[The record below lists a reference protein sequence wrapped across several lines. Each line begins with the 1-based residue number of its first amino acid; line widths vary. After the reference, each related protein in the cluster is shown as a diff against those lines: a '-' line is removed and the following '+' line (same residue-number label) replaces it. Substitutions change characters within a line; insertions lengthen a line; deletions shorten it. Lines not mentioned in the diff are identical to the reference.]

1 MGVIFIS
8 SIRHLTMKKFF
19 IPILFLGFVNCVS
32 LAQTFTVSANK
43 RYILKENKPFVWVGD
58 TAWELFHALD
68 RDSATYYLT
77 KRASQGFTI
86 IQAVAL
92 AELDGLNTPNAY
104 GEKPLVNNDPT
115 KPNEAYFRHVDFI
128 VDKANELGLN
138 IGLLPTWGDKVFK
151 DRWGT
156 GPEIFNAENA
166 KVFAKWI
173 GNRYKNRKNI
183 IWILGGDRNPRAGT
197 QDVGLWRAMAAGIV
211 EAHGGNENAF
221 ITFHPQPNKEGASEW
236 FHDDDWFDFNMFQT
250 GHCRDNDVY
259 SRIQGSYDRQLVKPV
274 IDGEPIY
281 EDHPV
286 CFNANDLG
294 TTNAYDVRKALYLD
308 VFAGAFGFTYGC
320 HDVWQMYR
328 QNASPV
334 NGPHFYWKTALE
346 LPAANQ
352 VKYLKRLI
360 ESRPILDRL
369 PDQSIILENANSAY
383 ERIQATRGNDY
394 IFIYSAAG
402 KSFTVN
408 LGKVS
413 GSQLDGY
420 WFSPK
425 NGQVKEIGII
435 ENKGTKQFTPPT
447 SGYGQDWVLVL
458 DDVAK
463 KYVKP

>member
-1 MGVIFIS
+1 MKFLS
-8 SIRHLTMKKFF
+8 SIRQLTMKKCLYSIAF
-19 IPILFLGFVNCVS
+19 LFLFITVS
-32 LAQTFTVSANK
+32 FAQTFSVSTNK

-68 RDSATYYLT
+68 QDSATYYLT
-77 KRASQGFTI
+77 KRASQGFTV

-104 GEKPLVNNDPT
+104 AEKPLIDNDPT

-151 DRWGT
+151 DRWGN
-156 GPEIFNAENA
+156 GPEVFNAENA

-173 GNRYKNRKNI
+173 ANRYKNRKNI
-183 IWILGGDRNPRAGT
+183 IWILGGDRNPRAGS
-197 QDVGLWRAMAAGIV
+197 QDVALWRAMAAGIV
-211 EAHGGNENAF
+211 EAHGGNENAL
-221 ITFHPQPNKEGASEW
+221 ITFHPQPNKDGASEW
-236 FHDDDWFDFNMFQT
+236 FHNDDWFDFNMFQT

-259 SRIQGSYDRQLVKPV
+259 NRIQGSYDRQLVKPV

-320 HDVWQMYR
+320 HDVWQMFR
-328 QNASPV
+328 QSSTPV
-334 NGPHFYWKTALE
+334 NGPHFYWKAALE

-352 VKYLKRLI
+352 VKYLRRLI
-360 ESRPILDRL
+360 ESRPILDRV
-369 PDQSIILENANSAY
+369 PDQSLVVENTNAAY

-394 IFIYSAAG
+394 IFVYSAAG
-402 KSFTVN
+402 KTFTVN

-413 GSQLDGY
+413 GSQLVGY

-425 NGQVKEIGII
+425 NGQVKEIGTF
-435 ENKGTKQFTPPT
+435 ENRGTKQFNPPT

-458 DDVAK
+458 DDVSKNYAK
-463 KYVKP
+463 P

>member
-1 MGVIFIS
+1 MKFLP
-8 SIRHLTMKKFF
+8 SIRQLTMKKCLYSIVFLFF
-19 IPILFLGFVNCVS
+19 FTTVS
-32 LAQTFTVSANK
+32 FAQTFTVSNNK

-77 KRASQGFTI
+77 KRASQGFTV

-104 GEKPLVNNDPT
+104 GEKPLIDNDPT

-166 KVFAKWI
+166 KVFAKWMA
-173 GNRYKNRKNI
+173 NRYKNRKNI
-183 IWILGGDRNPRAGT
+183 IWILGGDRNPRAGS
-197 QDVGLWRAMAAGIV
+197 QDVALWRAMAAGIV
-211 EAHGGNENAF
+211 EAHGGNENAL
-221 ITFHPQPNKEGASEW
+221 ITFHPQPNIDGASEW
-236 FHDDDWFDFNMFQT
+236 FHNDDWFDFNMFQT
-250 GHCRDNDVY
+250 GHCRDNDVFN
-259 SRIQGSYDRQLVKPV
+259 RIQGSYDRQLVKPV

-320 HDVWQMYR
+320 HDVWQMFR
-328 QNASPV
+328 STSTPV
-334 NGPHFYWKTALE
+334 NGPHYYWKNALD

-352 VKYLKRLI
+352 VKYLRRLI
-360 ESRPILDRL
+360 ESRPILDRV
-369 PDQSIILENANSAY
+369 PDQSLVVENANAAY
-383 ERIQATRGNDY
+383 ERIQATRGSDY
-394 IFIYSAAG
+394 IFVCSAVG

-408 LGKVS
+408 LGKIS
-413 GSQLDGY
+413 GSQLVSY

-425 NGQVKEIGII
+425 NGQVKEVGTF
-435 ENKGTKQFTPPT
+435 ENRGTKQFNPPT
-447 SGYGQDWVLVL
+447 SGYGQDWVLIL
-458 DDVAK
+458 DDVSKNYAK
-463 KYVKP
+463 P